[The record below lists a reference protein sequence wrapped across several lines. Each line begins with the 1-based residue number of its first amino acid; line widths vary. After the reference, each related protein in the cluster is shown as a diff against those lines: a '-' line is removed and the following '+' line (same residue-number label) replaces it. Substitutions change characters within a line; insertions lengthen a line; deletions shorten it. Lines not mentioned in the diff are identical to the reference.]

1 MTNVV
6 VFLTDQQRWD
16 TMGLH
21 GNPLELTPN
30 LDRFASTGTFCEYAF
45 TNQPV
50 CAPTRACLQTGRWPT
65 QTGVYRN
72 GIPLAADADTLARRF
87 AAAGYETAYI
97 GKWHLSEMDDKPVPA
112 QLRGG
117 YQHWFAADA
126 VELMS
131 DAYDAKLYDADGVLH
146 NLPGYR
152 SDAFVDAAIRWLA
165 RPHDKPFL
173 LFVSVIEPHHQNS
186 RDDYPAPDGYR
197 ERYENRWVPPDLAAL
212 GGTTQQHL
220 GGYWGMVK
228 RTDEGFGRLLDA
240 LRSLGRTDDTVV
252 CYTTDHGC
260 HFKTRNGEYKRS
272 AHDASIRIPLAFNG
286 PGFVAGGRR
295 PELVGLL
302 DVVPTLLDAAGLP
315 HDDLPGRSLRTALSG
330 AADWPEEVYV
340 QISESQVGRAIRTRR
355 YTYAVTAPDADG
367 WDDAYAPHYVED
379 LLYDNVSDPH
389 QLSNLAGLA
398 SHREVAD
405 QLRDRLLARMA
416 EAGEPAATIS
426 PAAPRPAGQR
436 RAVPL

>member
-1 MTNVV
+1 MTNIV

-30 LDRFASTGTFCEYAF
+30 LDRFASGGTFCEYAF

-72 GIPLAADADTLARRF
+72 EIPLPTDADTIARRF
-87 AAAGYETAYI
+87 AAGGYETAYV
-97 GKWHLSEMDDKPVPA
+97 GKWHLAEMDDAPVPPE
-112 QLRGG
+112 LRGG
-117 YQHWFAADA
+117 YEHWFAADA

-131 DAYDAKLYDADGVLH
+131 DAYDAKLYDGDGVLH
-146 NLPGYR
+146 ELPGYR
-152 SDAFVDAAIRWLA
+152 SDAFVDAAIRWLS
-165 RPHDKPFL
+165 RPHDRPFL

-186 RDDYPAPDGYR
+186 RDAYPAPDGYR
-197 ERYENRWVPPDLAAL
+197 ERYENRWVPSDLAAL
-212 GGTTQQHL
+212 GGSTQQHL

-228 RTDEGFGRLLDA
+228 RVDEGFGRLLDA
-240 LRSLGRTDDTVV
+240 LRSLRLLDDTVV

-295 PELVGLL
+295 PELVSLL
-302 DVVPTLLDAAGLP
+302 DVAPTLLDAAGLP
-315 HDDLPGRSLRTALSG
+315 HDDLPGRSVLDAVRG
-330 AADWPEEVYV
+330 GADWPEEVYV

-367 WDDAYAPHYVED
+367 WHVPAATRYVED

-389 QLSNLAGLA
+389 QLANLAGLA
-398 SHREVAD
+398 SHRELAD
-405 QLRDRLLARMA
+405 RLRDRLLARLA
-416 EAGEPAATIS
+416 AAGEATATID
-426 PAAPRPAGQR
+426 PAPPRPAGQR
-436 RAVPL
+436 RSYPL